1 MTMSKKSFLNK
12 YKTEIDL
19 FVASAFAED
28 IGDGDHTSIS
38 CLSNNLMSQAQL
50 LVKEPGI
57 IAGVELA
64 KYIFKSKNNNFK
76 FKTKIND
83 GSTVN
88 PGDVIFTVEGPQLEL
103 LATER
108 IILNCIQRM
117 SGIATLTKQMASL
130 INHTECKLL
139 DTRKTT
145 PNFRYPEKWA
155 VHIGG
160 GENHRMGL
168 FDMIMIKDNHVD
180 FCGSIDKALT
190 RTKKYLQN
198 KNINIPV
205 IIEVRNEDEIKTCL
219 NFPWIYRILLD
230 NMNPN
235 EIKGALKLIDGK
247 IATEAS
253 GNITE
258 DNIVMIAET
267 GVNYV
272 SLGAITHSAK
282 NIDLSLK
289 AI

>member
-1 MTMSKKSFLNK
+1 MSKESFLSK
-12 YKTEIDL
+12 YKKEIDR
-19 FVASAFAED
+19 FIASAFAED
-28 IGDGDHTSIS
+28 IGHGDHTSRS
-38 CLSNNLMSQAQL
+38 CLSNDLTSKAQL
-50 LVKEPGI
+50 LVKEPGV

-64 KYIFKSKNNNFK
+64 KYVFKSKNKIFK

-83 GSTVN
+83 GSAVN
-88 PGDVIFTVEGPQLEL
+88 PGDIVFTVEGPQLEL
-103 LATER
+103 LAIER
-108 IILNCIQRM
+108 LILNCMQRM
-117 SGIATLTKQMASL
+117 SGIASLTKQTASL
-130 INHTECKLL
+130 IKHTNCKLL

-160 GENHRMGL
+160 VENHRMGL

-180 FCGSIDKALT
+180 FCGSVDKALKK
-190 RTKKYLQN
+190 TKKYLENQN
-198 KNINIPV
+198 LNIPV

-219 NFPWIYRILLD
+219 EFPWIHRILLD

-235 EIKGALKLIDGK
+235 QIKRALKLINGK

-253 GNITE
+253 GNITKE
-258 DNIVMIAET
+258 TIVEIAET

-272 SLGAITHSAK
+272 SLGAITHSAQ

>member
-1 MTMSKKSFLNK
+1 M
-12 YKTEIDL
+12 
-19 FVASAFAED
+19 
-28 IGDGDHTSIS
+28 
-38 CLSNNLMSQAQL
+38 
-50 LVKEPGI
+50 
-57 IAGVELA
+57 
-64 KYIFKSKNNNFK
+64 
-76 FKTKIND
+76 
-83 GSTVN
+83 
-88 PGDVIFTVEGPQLEL
+88 
-103 LATER
+103 
-108 IILNCIQRM
+108 QRM
-117 SGIATLTKQMASL
+117 SGIASLTKQTASL
-130 INHTECKLL
+130 IKHTNCKLL

-180 FCGSIDKALT
+180 FCGSVDKALKK
-190 RTKKYLQN
+190 TKKYLENQN
-198 KNINIPV
+198 LNIPV

-219 NFPWIYRILLD
+219 EFPWIHRILLD

-235 EIKGALKLIDGK
+235 QIKRALKLINGK

-253 GNITE
+253 GNITKE
-258 DNIVMIAET
+258 TIVEIAET

-272 SLGAITHSAK
+272 SLGAITHSAQ

>member
-1 MTMSKKSFLNK
+1 MSKESFLSK
-12 YKTEIDL
+12 YKKEIDR
-19 FVASAFAED
+19 FIASAFAED
-28 IGDGDHTSIS
+28 IGHGDHTSRS
-38 CLSNNLMSQAQL
+38 CLSNDLTSKAQL
-50 LVKEPGI
+50 LVKEPGV

-64 KYIFKSKNNNFK
+64 KYVFKSKNKIFK

-83 GSTVN
+83 GSAVN
-88 PGDVIFTVEGPQLEL
+88 PGDIVFTVEGPQLEL
-103 LATER
+103 LAIER
-108 IILNCIQRM
+108 LILNCMQRM
-117 SGIATLTKQMASL
+117 SGIASLTKQTASL
-130 INHTECKLL
+130 IKHTNCKLL

-180 FCGSIDKALT
+180 FCGSVDKALKKT
-190 RTKKYLQN
+190 EKYLENQN
-198 KNINIPV
+198 LNIPV

-219 NFPWIYRILLD
+219 EFPWIHRILLD

-235 EIKGALKLIDGK
+235 QIKRALKLINGK

-253 GNITE
+253 GNITKE
-258 DNIVMIAET
+258 TIVEIAET

-272 SLGAITHSAK
+272 SLGAITHSAQ

>member
-1 MTMSKKSFLNK
+1 MSKESFLSK
-12 YKTEIDL
+12 YKKEIDR
-19 FVASAFAED
+19 FIASAFAED
-28 IGDGDHTSIS
+28 IGHGDHTSRS
-38 CLSNNLMSQAQL
+38 CLSNDLTSKAQL
-50 LVKEPGI
+50 LVKEPGV

-64 KYIFKSKNNNFK
+64 EYVFKSKNKIFK

-83 GSTVN
+83 GSAVN
-88 PGDVIFTVEGPQLEL
+88 PGDIVFTVEGPQLEL
-103 LATER
+103 LAIER
-108 IILNCIQRM
+108 LILNCMQRM
-117 SGIATLTKQMASL
+117 SGIASLTKQTASL
-130 INHTECKLL
+130 IKHTNCKLL

-180 FCGSIDKALT
+180 FCGSVDKALKK
-190 RTKKYLQN
+190 TKKYLENQN
-198 KNINIPV
+198 LNIPV

-219 NFPWIYRILLD
+219 EFPWIHRILLD

-235 EIKGALKLIDGK
+235 QIKRALKLINGK

-253 GNITE
+253 GNITKE
-258 DNIVMIAET
+258 TIVEIAET

-272 SLGAITHSAK
+272 SLGAITHSAQ

>member
-1 MTMSKKSFLNK
+1 MSKESFLSK
-12 YKTEIDL
+12 YKTEIDR
-19 FVASAFAED
+19 FIASAFAED
-28 IGDGDHTSIS
+28 IGHGDHTSRS
-38 CLSNNLMSQAQL
+38 CLSNDLTSKAQL
-50 LVKEPGI
+50 LVKETGV

-64 KYIFKSKNNNFK
+64 EYVFKSKNKKFK

-83 GSTVN
+83 GSAVN
-88 PGDVIFTVEGPQLEL
+88 PGDIVFTIEGPQLEL

-108 IILNCIQRM
+108 LILNCMQRM
-117 SGIATLTKQMASL
+117 SGIASLTKQTASL
-130 INHTECKLL
+130 IKHTNCKLL

-180 FCGSIDKALT
+180 FCGSVDKALT
-190 RTKKYLQN
+190 MTKKYLDNQN
-198 KNINIPV
+198 LNIPV

-219 NFPWIYRILLD
+219 EFPWIHRILLD

-235 EIKGALKLIDGK
+235 QIKRALKLINGK
-247 IATEAS
+247 IVTEAS
-253 GNITE
+253 GNITKE
-258 DNIVMIAET
+258 TIVEIAET

-272 SLGAITHSAK
+272 SLGAITHSAQ

>member
-1 MTMSKKSFLNK
+1 MSKESFLSK
-12 YKTEIDL
+12 YKTEIDR
-19 FVASAFAED
+19 FIASAFAED
-28 IGDGDHTSIS
+28 IGHGDHTSRS
-38 CLSNNLMSQAQL
+38 CLSNDLTSKAQL
-50 LVKEPGI
+50 LVKEPGV

-64 KYIFKSKNNNFK
+64 EYVFKSKNIIFK

-83 GSTVN
+83 GSAVN
-88 PGDVIFTVEGPQLEL
+88 PGDIVFTVEGPQLEL
-103 LATER
+103 LAIER
-108 IILNCIQRM
+108 LILNCMQRM
-117 SGIATLTKQMASL
+117 SGIASLTKQTASL
-130 INHTECKLL
+130 IKHTNCKLL

-180 FCGSIDKALT
+180 FCGSVDKALKK
-190 RTKKYLQN
+190 TKKYLENQN
-198 KNINIPV
+198 LNIPV

-219 NFPWIYRILLD
+219 EFPWIYRILLD

-235 EIKGALKLIDGK
+235 QIKRALKLINGK

-253 GNITE
+253 GNITKE
-258 DNIVMIAET
+258 TIVEIAET

-272 SLGAITHSAK
+272 SLGAITHSAQ